1 MATRVFPRV
10 ISLLAVALL
19 ASCQQGTPAQTDA
32 PAAKPKL
39 SYEAGVLALL
49 QERYGAAAQ
58 LQGQWAQQLNDPNLD
73 QVRAVQRDI
82 CADLSISVQNGSY
95 RMLAI
100 CTAYDDAS
108 PIELGSTDFIVL
120 RRAADDGVSVA
131 AELLGQGSGTGGKPG
146 AVTALQMGANAWG
159 FQVDD
164 ELVVVGA
171 AMRNRAWYLFD
182 GNDKL
187 SSAGWLRSHLDDR
200 NAIDCNASGNC
211 SHGRLDLNF
220 DAAPDNSQAQLAYWP
235 LRVHEKGRGCAG
247 AVNKSHSI
255 AYDST
260 QSRYLIPP
268 TMQLEACN

>member
-1 MATRVFPRV
+1 MATRVFPRL

-19 ASCQQGTPAQTDA
+19 AACQQGTPAQGDA
-32 PAAKPKL
+32 PTAKPKL
-39 SYEAGVLALL
+39 SYEAGVMAVL
-49 QERYGAAAQ
+49 QERYGSTVQ
-58 LQGQWAQQLNDPNLD
+58 LQGQWTQQLNDADLGQARP
-73 QVRAVQRDI
+73 VHRDI
-82 CADLSISVQNGSY
+82 CADQSIKVQNGNY

-100 CTAYDDAS
+100 CTTYDDAS

-120 RRAADDGVSVA
+120 QRAADDGISIA

-146 AVTALQMGANAWG
+146 TVTILQMGADVWG

-171 AMRNRAWYLFD
+171 AMRNRAWYVFD
-182 GNDKL
+182 GGKTL

-220 DAAPDNSQAQLAYWP
+220 DATPDNSQPQLANWP
-235 LRVHEKGRGCAG
+235 LRVQEKGRGCAG
-247 AVNKSHSI
+247 AANKTHSI
-255 AYDST
+255 AYDSA
-260 QSRYLIPP
+260 QARYLIPP
-268 TMQLEACN
+268 SMQIESCD

>member
-1 MATRVFPRV
+1 MATRVFPRL

-19 ASCQQGTPAQTDA
+19 AACQQGAPAQNDA
-32 PAAKPKL
+32 AAAKPKL
-39 SYEAGVLALL
+39 SYEAGVMAVL
-49 QERYGAAAQ
+49 QERYGSAVQ
-58 LQGQWAQQLNDPNLD
+58 LQGQWTQQLSDADLGQARP
-73 QVRAVQRDI
+73 VHRDI
-82 CADLSISVQNGSY
+82 CADQSISVQNGNY

-100 CTAYDDAS
+100 CTRYDDAS

-120 RRAADDGVSVA
+120 QRAADHGVSVA

-146 AVTALQMGANAWG
+146 TVTILQMGADAWG

-171 AMRNRAWYLFD
+171 AMRNRAWYVFD
-182 GNDKL
+182 GGKSL

-200 NAIDCNASGNC
+200 NAIDCNGSGHC

-220 DAAPDNSQAQLAYWP
+220 DAAPDNSQPQLAYWP
-235 LRVHEKGRGCAG
+235 LRVQEKGRGCAG

-255 AYDST
+255 AYDTT
-260 QSRYLIPP
+260 QSRYLIPS

>member
-1 MATRVFPRV
+1 MATRVFPRL

-19 ASCQQGTPAQTDA
+19 AACQQGAPAQNDTA
-32 PAAKPKL
+32 AAKPKL
-39 SYEAGVLALL
+39 SYEAGVMAVL
-49 QERYGAAAQ
+49 QERYGSAVQ
-58 LQGQWAQQLNDPNLD
+58 LQGQWTQQLSDADLGQAR
-73 QVRAVQRDI
+73 QVHRDI
-82 CADLSISVQNGSY
+82 CADQSISVQNGNY

-100 CTAYDDAS
+100 CTTYDNAS

-120 RRAADDGVSVA
+120 QRAADDGVSVA

-146 AVTALQMGANAWG
+146 TVTILQMGADAWG

-171 AMRNRAWYLFD
+171 AMRNRAWYVFD
-182 GNDKL
+182 GDKSL

-200 NAIDCNASGNC
+200 NAIDCNGSGHC

-220 DAAPDNSQAQLAYWP
+220 DAAPDNSQPQLAYWP
-235 LRVHEKGRGCAG
+235 LRVQEKGRGCAG

-255 AYDST
+255 AYDTT
-260 QSRYLIPP
+260 QSRYLIPS

>member
-1 MATRVFPRV
+1 MAV
-10 ISLLAVALL
+10 
-19 ASCQQGTPAQTDA
+19 
-32 PAAKPKL
+32 
-39 SYEAGVLALL
+39 L
-49 QERYGAAAQ
+49 QERYGSAVQ
-58 LQGQWAQQLNDPNLD
+58 LQGQWAQQLSDTDLGQARP
-73 QVRAVQRDI
+73 VHRDI
-82 CADLSISVQNGSY
+82 CADQSISVQNGNY

-100 CTAYDDAS
+100 CTTYDEAS

-120 RRAADDGVSVA
+120 QRGDDDGVSVA

-146 AVTALQMGANAWG
+146 KVSTLQMGANAWA

-171 AMRNRAWYLFD
+171 AMRNRAWYVFD
-182 GNDKL
+182 GDKTL

-200 NAIDCNASGNC
+200 NAIDCNGSGNC

-220 DAAPDNSQAQLAYWP
+220 DAAPDNSQPQLAYWP
-235 LRVHEKGRGCAG
+235 LRVQEKGRGCAG

-255 AYDST
+255 AYDT
-260 QSRYLIPP
+260 THSRYLIPS

>member
-1 MATRVFPRV
+1 MATRVFPCL

-19 ASCQQGTPAQTDA
+19 ASCQQGTPAQSDA

-39 SYEAGVLALL
+39 SYEAGVMAVL
-49 QERYGAAAQ
+49 QERYGKTVQ
-58 LQGQWAQQLNDPNLD
+58 LQGQWAQQLTDANLG
-73 QVRAVQRDI
+73 QARPVHRDI
-82 CADLSISVQNGSY
+82 CADQSISVQSGNY

-100 CTAYDDAS
+100 CTSYDDAS

-131 AELLGQGSGTGGKPG
+131 AELPGQGSGTGGKPG
-146 AVTALQMGANAWG
+146 SVTTLQMGANAWG

-171 AMRNRAWYLFD
+171 AMRNRAWYVFD
-182 GNDKL
+182 GDKKL

-220 DAAPDNSQAQLAYWP
+220 DAAPDNSQPQLAYWP
-235 LRVHEKGRGCAG
+235 LHVQEKGRGCAG
-247 AVNKSHSI
+247 AVNKRHDI
-255 AYDST
+255 AYDGA

>member
-1 MATRVFPRV
+1 MATRVFPRS

-19 ASCQQGTPAQTDA
+19 ASCQQGTPAQSDA
-32 PAAKPKL
+32 PAAKPKP
-39 SYEAGVLALL
+39 SYEAGVMAVL
-49 QERYGAAAQ
+49 QEHYGSAVQ
-58 LQGQWAQQLNDPNLD
+58 LQGQWAQQLSAADLGQARP
-73 QVRAVQRDI
+73 VHRDI
-82 CADLSISVQNGSY
+82 CADQSIKVQNGNY

-100 CTAYDDAS
+100 CTTYDDAS

-120 RRAADDGVSVA
+120 QRADDDGVSVA

-146 AVTALQMGANAWG
+146 KVSTLQIGADAWA
-159 FQVDD
+159 FQIDD

-171 AMRNRAWYLFD
+171 AMRNRAWYVFD
-182 GNDKL
+182 GDKTL

-200 NAIDCNASGNC
+200 NAIDCNGSGNC

-220 DAAPDNSQAQLAYWP
+220 DAAPDDSQPQLAYWP
-235 LRVHEKGRGCAG
+235 LRVQERGRGCAG

-255 AYDST
+255 AYDTT
-260 QSRYLIPP
+260 QSRYLIPS

>member
-1 MATRVFPRV
+1 MATRVFPRL

-19 ASCQQGTPAQTDA
+19 ASCQQGTPAQSDA

-39 SYEAGVLALL
+39 SYEAGVMAVL
-49 QERYGAAAQ
+49 QERYGSAVQ
-58 LQGQWAQQLNDPNLD
+58 LQGQWAQQLSDADLG
-73 QVRAVQRDI
+73 QARSVQRDI
-82 CADLSISVQNGSY
+82 CADHSISVQSGNY

-100 CTAYDDAS
+100 CTTYDDAS

-120 RRAADDGVSVA
+120 RRAADDGVSIA
-131 AELLGQGSGTGGKPG
+131 AELLGQGSGTGGEPG
-146 AVTALQMGANAWG
+146 SVTTLQMGANAWG

-171 AMRNRAWYLFD
+171 AMRNRAWYVFD
-182 GNDKL
+182 GDKKL

-220 DAAPDNSQAQLAYWP
+220 DAVPDGSQAQLAYWP
-235 LRVHEKGRGCAG
+235 LRVHEKGRGCTGVA
-247 AVNKSHSI
+247 NKTHSI

-260 QSRYLIPP
+260 QSRFEIPP
-268 TMQLEACN
+268 SMQIESCD